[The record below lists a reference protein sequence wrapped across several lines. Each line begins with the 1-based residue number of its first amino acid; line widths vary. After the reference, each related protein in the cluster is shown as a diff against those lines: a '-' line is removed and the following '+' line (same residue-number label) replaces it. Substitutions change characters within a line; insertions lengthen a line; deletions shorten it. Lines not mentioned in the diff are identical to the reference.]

1 MPGLDLPDPCPGTWI
16 LGLPGRLSMHSRP
29 PRSLPEANPP
39 PDLREGPRR
48 HTRRPTSARPQSWIF
63 PARPPRKTGGRENSC
78 RANPGPTWASCS
90 LEVLSP
96 NGLSP
101 ESRISLLGNIISLC
115 GKWIS
120 LLENRISL
128 LDAYAKILKVPSRM
142 VFGHNLHYMAPF
154 AIPRAGFCM
163 VLQRASFVVFMPLGG
178 FGSPGSDFGFPG
190 RHFGLGTFLAQCLGP
205 GKHTFARK

>member
-16 LGLPGRLSMHSRP
+16 LGLQGRLSMHSRP
-29 PRSLPEANPP
+29 PRSLPGPNPP

-48 HTRRPTSARPQSWIF
+48 HTRRPTSAKPQSGKF
-63 PARPPRKTGGRENSC
+63 AARPPRKSGGRENSC
-78 RANPGPTWASCS
+78 RGNPGPTWASCG

-101 ESRISLLGNIISLC
+101 ESRISLLGNRMSLC
-115 GKWIS
+115 GKRIS

-128 LDAYAKILKVPSRM
+128 LEAYFKILKVPSRM
-142 VFGHNLHYMAPF
+142 VFVRNLHYMASF

-163 VLQRASFVVFMPLGG
+163 VFQRASFAFSCPGVDLG
-178 FGSPGSDFGFPG
+178 
-190 RHFGLGTFLAQCLGP
+190 
-205 GKHTFARK
+205 ARGQIL